1 MWVYFFMEIW
11 KDIIDYEGIYQISNL
26 GRVKSLE
33 RTVFVNR
40 KKGAYFLTYKEKIMK
55 NFCDSYGYFM
65 IALMKD
71 GKKKT
76 KKIHKLVAIAF
87 LGHTPCGYN
96 EVVDHINNNHKDNRV
111 ENLRLVTARENTY
124 KDKPIGK
131 YTSNYKGVYYDKSQN
146 KWIARIN
153 IKFESFNLGSFKNEI
168 DARDKYL
175 LALNNINN
183 GLHPKHKD

>member
-1 MWVYFFMEIW
+1 MEVW
-11 KDIIDYEGIYQISNL
+11 KDIKDYEGIYQISNL
-26 GRVKSLE
+26 GRVKRLE
-33 RTVFVNR
+33 KKVLVSRRKGPYFV
-40 KKGAYFLTYKEKIMK
+40 LYKEIIMK

-65 IALMKD
+65 VALTKNS
-71 GKKKT
+71 KKET

-87 LGHTPCGYN
+87 LNHTPCGYN

-111 ENLRLVTARENTY
+111 ENLRLVSARENTY

-131 YTSNYKGVYYDKSQN
+131 YTSNYKGVYFDKSQN

-153 IKFESFNLGSFKNEI
+153 IKFESFNLGSFKSEL

-175 LALNNINN
+175 KALDNINK
-183 GLHPKHKD
+183 GLHPRS